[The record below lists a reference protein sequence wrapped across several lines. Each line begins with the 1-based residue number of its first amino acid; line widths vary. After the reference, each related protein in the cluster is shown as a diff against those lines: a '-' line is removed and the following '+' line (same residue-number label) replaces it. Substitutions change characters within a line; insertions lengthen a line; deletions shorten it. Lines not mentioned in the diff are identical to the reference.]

1 MIFDDVQYTKK
12 DWRSRNKIRT
22 RDGWMWLSVPVQT
35 KHRRFQSIHE
45 AEIDHSSNW
54 RQRHLRAIEINYGG
68 ARYLKDFFPA
78 LKEIIG
84 FKWQYLVD
92 LDLELIKWLAAAFG
106 IRRDIIKSSG
116 LKTQGKREEKII
128 TVCEALGAK
137 ELYDTKASSTFLDR
151 AAFERRGIKLDFQ
164 DYRHPVYQQLHEPFL
179 PHMSAID
186 LLFNYGPESL
196 GVTLGKMLKEATP

>member
-1 MIFDDVQYTKK
+1 M
-12 DWRSRNKIRT
+12 
-22 RDGWMWLSVPVQT
+22 
-35 KHRRFQSIHE
+35 
-45 AEIDHSSNW
+45 
-54 RQRHLRAIEINYGG
+54 
-68 ARYLKDFFPA
+68 KDFFPA